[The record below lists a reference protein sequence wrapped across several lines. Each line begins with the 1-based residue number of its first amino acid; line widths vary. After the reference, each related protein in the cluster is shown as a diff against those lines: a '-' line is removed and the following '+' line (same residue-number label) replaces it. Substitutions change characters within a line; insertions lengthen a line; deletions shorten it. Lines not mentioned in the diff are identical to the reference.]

1 MRGCIVY
8 TESAERAAVSCSTS
22 REGRVCVCVWG
33 GGGGGGGMG
42 VDCKYHSKHKRVQKN
57 AYVL

>member
-1 MRGCIVY
+1 MRVCMVY

-22 REGRVCVCVWG
+22 REGRVCVWG
-33 GGGGGGGMG
+33 GGGG